1 MAKNGGEPGL
11 EPGTSRTLSGNHT
24 SRPHALVISTC
35 FLKGN
40 NFVYIHIVLPICFGG
55 SFTALGNRSLAT
67 RPLYPH
73 PEKNHGGQVL
83 VESG

>member
-1 MAKNGGEPGL
+1 MAKKWGEPGL

-24 SRPHALVISTC
+24 SRPHALVISIC

-40 NFVYIHIVLPICFGG
+40 NFGYIHIVLPICFGAT
-55 SFTALGNRSLAT
+55 FTALGNQSLAT

-73 PEKNHGGQVL
+73 PEKNHGGQVPA
-83 VESG
+83 ESG